1 METYPEFFDK
11 RNRTFGGFDFNFLT
25 RGTFDDTP
33 EKRKETYEELW
44 SKGDFHFWLATY
56 HDMMFDEKANK
67 EAYDFWKSKVRARIH
82 DPKLQEI
89 FAPEKQPHALG
100 CKRIS
105 LENGFY
111 EIFNQPNVKVV
122 DTSATPITEV
132 DAEGIRTTEGHFDFD
147 YIIYATGFDAIT
159 GGLKNIDI
167 SGVGGQRLTKKWEN
181 GTKTYLGM
189 SVSGFPNMMFT
200 YGPQAPTA
208 LCNGPTCAELQGE
221 WIVQMMNRMRKENK
235 KRIEASA
242 EAEKKWG
249 EDVWKFANATLLPKT
264 KSVRLI

>member
-1 METYPEFFDK
+1 MYIPVVEYDGNRQALPVETYPEFFDK

-147 YIIYATGFDAIT
+147 SLST
-159 GGLKNIDI
+159 
-167 SGVGGQRLTKKWEN
+167 RLASMPSPEVLRTSTSWE
-181 GTKTYLGM
+181 
-189 SVSGFPNMMFT
+189 
-200 YGPQAPTA
+200 
-208 LCNGPTCAELQGE
+208 
-221 WIVQMMNRMRKENK
+221 
-235 KRIEASA
+235 SA
-242 EAEKKWG
+242 
-249 EDVWKFANATLLPKT
+249 
-264 KSVRLI
+264 VRG